1 VRIEITSV
9 RKPILALA
17 ELAWN
22 AFDADAARVG
32 IILEADALGGLNAI
46 EITGDGWIGAILTL
60 TEDLH
65 QESVNKAKLGLKADW
80 GRSALPIRPG

>member
-1 VRIEITSV
+1 MTEEHFLETVTEYSVSAHRDQINKITAV

-32 IILEADALGGLNAI
+32 II
-46 EITGDGWIGAILTL
+46 
-60 TEDLH
+60 
-65 QESVNKAKLGLKADW
+65 
-80 GRSALPIRPG
+80 PGPAHSMA